1 MGDDDDRDYLNSLPE
16 LEREQILNKRHQER
30 LAIQK
35 KKQILDNMSRS
46 KNEKEHAAQLSVVLI
61 LAYLRKTGI
70 EMSPMKNTIS
80 RIKAKKEGGKI
91 PMLIMYLMMAPE
103 GRN

>member
-1 MGDDDDRDYLNSLPE
+1 
-16 LEREQILNKRHQER
+16 
-30 LAIQK
+30 
-35 KKQILDNMSRS
+35 MSRS

-70 EMSPMKNTIS
+70 ETSPTKNMIS